1 MQPDPVFFED
11 LAIVFL
17 AAVAGGVL
25 ARLAG
30 QPLILGYVLG
40 GIAIG
45 PFTPGPIISGS
56 HTFDLFAEIGV
67 ILLMFSIGLEF
78 SVKDLM
84 GVKWVALAGGPLGI
98 LMAIGLAVVT
108 GSLIGWSMTQSI
120 VIGAVISIAS
130 TMVLARMLVD
140 RGELRTKHGQVMI
153 GIALVEDVAVVAMT
167 VLMPALGEF
176 DSGR

>member
-1 MQPDPVFFED
+1 VQPDPVFFQD

-25 ARLAG
+25 AGLTG

-78 SVKDLM
+78 SVMDLM
-84 GVKWVALAGGPLGI
+84 RVKWVALAGGPLGI

-108 GSLIGWSMTQSI
+108 GNLIGWSTTQSI

-140 RGELRTKHGQVMI
+140 RGELRTKHGRVMI

-176 DSGR
+176 DLG